1 MKCTFNVFGSQIGLA
16 LVSKTIYQRPLSAE
30 DILALGVS
38 VLIINI
44 VWDLLKEIWNAR
56 CL

>member
-1 MKCTFNVFGSQIGLA
+1 MKCTVDIFSQYLGLA
-16 LVSKTIYQRPLSAE
+16 FVSKIFYQRPLSAE
-30 DILALGVS
+30 DLLALGVS
-38 VLIINI
+38 MLIINI